1 MNTSTQIPT
10 PLAAR
15 VRVFTVVTKS
25 YLAYAKALALK
36 VEQFHPGARFT
47 IFVVDPE
54 GMGGA
59 ANGATAEIRSAAD
72 LFEDDTFRLMTGYY
86 TADELCNACKP
97 WAHEALLSELSV
109 RTTLYLDSDI
119 YVTGS
124 LIPLL
129 DDLGGK
135 SILLTP
141 HLLKPAIQDM
151 NEDLERALLNGG
163 IYNGGC
169 LVLNDSETTRE
180 FLSWWKQR
188 LRFSC
193 LRFEPGLCV
202 DQSWLNFVPAL
213 FGPDEVVICRRLGVN
228 VGHWNMQE
236 RLLTSNSR
244 GEYFADNEPVSF
256 LHFSGWEPE
265 RPEVPSKYAVTSPG
279 VSAAAWATAGNCYR
293 GLLLQ
298 NGLSDSRG
306 IQYSYAFASNEI
318 LITLE
323 MRRALLQEARTSNN
337 ECLADAFF
345 RDPNLFLRRKSKPP
359 NESRLKAAIV
369 SLTKKLWPRLVGKHT
384 D

>member
-1 MNTSTQIPT
+1 M
-10 PLAAR
+10 
-15 VRVFTVVTKS
+15 RVFTIVTKS
-25 YLAYAKALALK
+25 HLAYAKTLAFK
-36 VEQFHPGARFT
+36 VNQFHPDASFT

-54 GMGGA
+54 GMGDQ
-59 ANGATAEIRSAAD
+59 ANGTTAEIRSADD
-72 LFEDDTFRLMTGYY
+72 LFEDETFRLMTGYY

-97 WAHEALLSELSV
+97 WAHQALLSEPLV

-124 LIPLL
+124 LMPLL

-180 FLSWWKQR
+180 FLSWWKHR

-213 FGPDEVVICRRLGVN
+213 FGPDEVVICRRRGVN

-236 RLLTSNSR
+236 RFLTSNAS
-244 GEYFADNEPVSF
+244 EAYFADDEPVSF

-265 RPEVPSKYAVTSPG
+265 KPEAPSKYAVTCPG
-279 VSAAAWATAGNCYR
+279 ESAAAWANAGNSYR
-293 GLLLQ
+293 HLLLE
-298 NGLSDSRG
+298 NGLAKSQGR
-306 IQYSYAFASNEI
+306 QYSYSFASDGT

-323 MRRALLQEARTSNN
+323 MRRSLLQAAKKSNGDTLGN
-337 ECLADAFF
+337 
-345 RDPNLFLRRKSKPP
+345 
-359 NESRLKAAIV
+359 
-369 SLTKKLWPRLVGKHT
+369 
-384 D
+384 

>member
-1 MNTSTQIPT
+1 MQGVKT
-10 PLAAR
+10 
-15 VRVFTVVTKS
+15 FTIVTKS
-25 YLAYAKALALK
+25 YLAYAKALAVK
-36 VEQFHPGARFT
+36 VEEFHPDAGFT
-47 IFVVDPE
+47 IFVVDPD
-54 GMGGA
+54 GMGDQ
-59 ANGATAEIRSAAD
+59 ANGTTAKIRSAAD
-72 LFEDDTFRLMTGYY
+72 LFDDDTFRLMTGYY

-97 WAHEALLSELSV
+97 WAHQALLSESSV

-119 YVTGS
+119 YVIGS
-124 LIPLL
+124 LMPLL
-129 DDLGGK
+129 DDIGDK
-135 SILLTP
+135 AILLTP

-180 FLSWWKQR
+180 FLRWWKQR

-244 GEYFADNEPVSF
+244 GEYFADNEPVIF
-256 LHFSGWEPE
+256 FHFSGWEPE

-279 VSAAAWATAGNCYR
+279 ESATAWAFAGNSYR
-293 GLLLQ
+293 LLLLE
-298 NGLSDSRG
+298 NGLSESRERR
-306 IQYSYAFASNEI
+306 YSFSFASDGTS
-318 LITLE
+318 ITLE
-323 MRRALLQEARTSNN
+323 MRRALLQVARASNDDS
-337 ECLADAFF
+337 LADAFF
-345 RDPNLFLRRKSKPP
+345 KDPSSFLCPKSEASNGNTLKTAALSFVKTLRTYLIKKRD
-359 NESRLKAAIV
+359 
-369 SLTKKLWPRLVGKHT
+369 
-384 D
+384 

>member
-1 MNTSTQIPT
+1 MHEVKT
-10 PLAAR
+10 
-15 VRVFTVVTKS
+15 FTIVTKS
-25 YLAYAKALALK
+25 YLAYAKALAFK
-36 VEQFHPGARFT
+36 VNQFHPGASFT

-54 GMGGA
+54 GMGDAATGA
-59 ANGATAEIRSAAD
+59 KADIRSAAD
-72 LFEDDTFRLMTGYY
+72 LFEEDTFRLMTGYY

-97 WAHEALLSELSV
+97 WAHQALLSESSV
-109 RTTLYLDSDI
+109 RTTIYLDSDI

-124 LIPLL
+124 LNPLV

-141 HLLKPAIQDM
+141 HLLKPSIENM

-169 LVLNDSETTRE
+169 LVLNDSETTQE

-236 RLLTSNSR
+236 RLLTSNAR
-244 GEYFADNEPVSF
+244 GDYFADNEPVSF

-279 VSAAAWATAGNCYR
+279 ESAMTWEVAGRAYKKT
-293 GLLLQ
+293 LLE
-298 NGLSDSRG
+298 NGLGQNHDK
-306 IQYSYAFASNEI
+306 QYSYSVGRDGTP
-318 LITLE
+318 ITLE
-323 MRRALLQEARTSNN
+323 MRRALLARARMACEKDLVDEFFSSPSSF
-337 ECLADAFF
+337 LASGSSA
-345 RDPNLFLRRKSKPP
+345 RGVNPLKGLIRRLLLHST
-359 NESRLKAAIV
+359 I
-369 SLTKKLWPRLVGKHT
+369 PRRSIAS
-384 D
+384 